1 MVHSIG
7 GQLLVWEYM
16 LWKWD
21 QHHEFNYSRVLY
33 FVAWSLII
41 ASCFSDDVHMLHLVP
56 WESNGH
62 ANPSLYLEK
71 QSKVGVS
78 SVILEYDSYLFVNM

>member
-1 MVHSIG
+1 
-7 GQLLVWEYM
+7 
-16 LWKWD
+16 
-21 QHHEFNYSRVLY
+21 
-33 FVAWSLII
+33 
-41 ASCFSDDVHMLHLVP
+41 MLHLVP

-78 SVILEYDSYLFVNM
+78 SVILEYDSYLYVNM